1 MMDMAEHPQ
10 RQALI
15 DELHARPFFDFEG
28 EGRFIR
34 FIYLV
39 GSSDNAIISHIN
51 QWLESQQRMAIDAG
65 EKFRREDF
73 GGFVF
78 RLERHSEF
86 VTVGLIVRD
95 KNNRKIGLTNNAFN
109 MAKNSHL
116 PFAMIA
122 NMPIPLFHAIWL
134 EIGKAPAGPAS
145 PEAVTK
151 MLDSRTAA
159 SNSISEGDGDLHCSF
174 DIDEEGFSRMILFAR
189 HLSAER
195 KGRQILRII
204 EMETYRM
211 MALLGLPIV
220 RDNMTRLHKIEAE
233 LAQVTQRMTAQINGA
248 SKEVEALLPELSA
261 LAAEIEEMSANT
273 SYRLSATKAYQ
284 DIFLARLTRLN
295 ATRLTGH
302 QGLSGFLDRRMMP
315 ALKTCDAFEERLAGL
330 SQRISRAGS
339 LLRTQTEILIQE
351 QNRNLLASMDRRAQA
366 QLRLQQTVEYLSI
379 IAGTYY
385 GVGLV
390 GYLLKLLPDSHLPAD
405 IKILQAASVPI
416 IAFLIWWMFYR
427 MHRILDR
434 LNNS

>member
-1 MMDMAEHPQ
+1 MDISEHPQ

-39 GSSDNAIISHIN
+39 GTSDTALISHVN
-51 QWLESQQRMAIDAG
+51 HWLDSQDRLPLDGG

-73 GGFVF
+73 GNFVF
-78 RLERHSEF
+78 RLERHTEF
-86 VTVGLIVRD
+86 ITIGLIVRD
-95 KNNRKIGLTNNAFN
+95 KNRRSTALSKAAFSLSE
-109 MAKNSHL
+109 NSRL

-122 NMPIPLFHAIWL
+122 AMPIPLFHAIWL
-134 EIGKAPAGPAS
+134 EIGKTPTKPVL
-145 PEAVTK
+145 PEEVAK
-151 MLDSRTAA
+151 MLGSRTAA
-159 SNSISEGDGDLHCSF
+159 SNSISDGDGEVHCSF
-174 DIDEEGFSRMILFAR
+174 DSDEEGFSRMILFAR
-189 HLSAER
+189 NLTAER
-195 KGRQILRII
+195 KGRQVLRLI

-211 MALLGLPIV
+211 LALLGLPVV
-220 RDNMTRLHKIEAE
+220 RDNMGRLHKIETQ

-248 SKEVEALLPELSA
+248 GKDVEALLPELSA

-284 DIFLARLTRLN
+284 DIFLARLERLN
-295 ATRLTGH
+295 TRRLDGH

-315 ALKTCDAFEERLAGL
+315 ALKTCDAFEERLDGL
-330 SQRISRAGS
+330 SERISRAGS
-339 LLRTQTEILIQE
+339 LLRTQTEIQIQE

-366 QLRLQQTVEYLSI
+366 QLRLQQTVEGLSV

-390 GYLLKLLPDSHLPAD
+390 GYLVKLLPDSHLPAD
-405 IKILQAASVPI
+405 ISILQAASVPV
-416 IAFLIWWMFYR
+416 IALLIWWVFYR
-427 MHRILDR
+427 MHQVVGR
-434 LNNS
+434 LNK

>member
-1 MMDMAEHPQ
+1 MDISEHPQ

-39 GSSDNAIISHIN
+39 GTSDTALISHVN
-51 QWLESQQRMAIDAG
+51 HWLDSQDRLPLDGA

-73 GGFVF
+73 GNFVF
-78 RLERHSEF
+78 RLERHTEF
-86 VTVGLIVRD
+86 ITIGLIVRD
-95 KNNRKIGLTNNAFN
+95 KNRRSTALSKAAFSLSE
-109 MAKNSHL
+109 NSRL

-122 NMPIPLFHAIWL
+122 AMPIPLFHAIWL
-134 EIGKAPAGPAS
+134 EIGKTPPKPVL
-145 PEAVTK
+145 PEEVAK
-151 MLDSRTAA
+151 MLGSRTAA
-159 SNSISEGDGDLHCSF
+159 SNSISDGDGEVHCSF
-174 DIDEEGFSRMILFAR
+174 DSDEEGFSRMILFAR
-189 HLSAER
+189 NLTAER
-195 KGRQILRII
+195 KGRQVLRLI

-211 MALLGLPIV
+211 LALLGLPVV
-220 RDNMTRLHKIEAE
+220 RDNMGRLHKIETQ

-248 SKEVEALLPELSA
+248 GKDVEALLPELSA

-284 DIFLARLTRLN
+284 DIFLARLERLN
-295 ATRLTGH
+295 TRRLDGH

-315 ALKTCDAFEERLAGL
+315 ALKTCDAFEERLDGL
-330 SQRISRAGS
+330 SERISRAGS
-339 LLRTQTEILIQE
+339 LLRTQTEIQIQE

-366 QLRLQQTVEYLSI
+366 QLRLQQTVEGLSV

-390 GYLLKLLPDSHLPAD
+390 GYLVKLLPDSHLPAD
-405 IKILQAASVPI
+405 ISILQAASVPV
-416 IAFLIWWMFYR
+416 IALLIWWVFYR
-427 MHRILDR
+427 MHRVVGR
-434 LNNS
+434 LNK

>member
-1 MMDMAEHPQ
+1 MDISEHPQ

-39 GSSDNAIISHIN
+39 GTSDTALISHVN
-51 QWLESQQRMAIDAG
+51 HWLDSQDRLPLDGG

-73 GGFVF
+73 GNFVF
-78 RLERHSEF
+78 RLERHTEF
-86 VTVGLIVRD
+86 ITIGLIVRD
-95 KNNRKIGLTNNAFN
+95 KNRRSTALSKAAFSLSE
-109 MAKNSHL
+109 NSQL

-122 NMPIPLFHAIWL
+122 AMPIPLFHAIWL
-134 EIGKAPAGPAS
+134 EIGKTPPKPVL
-145 PEAVTK
+145 PEEVAK
-151 MLDSRTAA
+151 MLGSRTAA
-159 SNSISEGDGDLHCSF
+159 SNSISDGDGEVHCSF
-174 DIDEEGFSRMILFAR
+174 DSDEEGFSRMILFAR
-189 HLSAER
+189 NLTAER
-195 KGRQILRII
+195 KGRQVLRLI

-211 MALLGLPIV
+211 LALLGLPVV
-220 RDNMTRLHKIEAE
+220 RDNMGRLHKIETQ

-248 SKEVEALLPELSA
+248 GKDVEALLPELSA

-284 DIFLARLTRLN
+284 DIFLARLERLN
-295 ATRLTGH
+295 TRRLDGH

-315 ALKTCDAFEERLAGL
+315 ALKTCDAFEERLDGL
-330 SQRISRAGS
+330 SERISRAGS
-339 LLRTQTEILIQE
+339 LLRTQTEIQIQE

-366 QLRLQQTVEYLSI
+366 QLRLQQTVEGLSV

-390 GYLLKLLPDSHLPAD
+390 GYLVKLLPDSHLPAD
-405 IKILQAASVPI
+405 ISILQAASVPV
-416 IAFLIWWMFYR
+416 IALLIWWVFYR
-427 MHRILDR
+427 MHQVVGR
-434 LNNS
+434 LNK

>member
-1 MMDMAEHPQ
+1 MDISEHPQ

-39 GSSDNAIISHIN
+39 GTSDTALISHVN
-51 QWLESQQRMAIDAG
+51 HWLDSQDRLPLDGA

-73 GGFVF
+73 GNFVF
-78 RLERHSEF
+78 RLERHTEF
-86 VTVGLIVRD
+86 ITIGLIVRD
-95 KNNRKIGLTNNAFN
+95 KNRRSTALSKAAFSLSE
-109 MAKNSHL
+109 NSQL

-122 NMPIPLFHAIWL
+122 AMPIPLFHAIWL
-134 EIGKAPAGPAS
+134 EIGKTPPKPVL
-145 PEAVTK
+145 PEEVAK
-151 MLDSRTAA
+151 MLGSRTAA
-159 SNSISEGDGDLHCSF
+159 SNSISDGDGEVHCSF

-189 HLSAER
+189 NLTAER
-195 KGRQILRII
+195 KGRQVLRLI

-211 MALLGLPIV
+211 LALLGLPVV
-220 RDNMTRLHKIEAE
+220 RDNMGRLHKIETQ

-248 SKEVEALLPELSA
+248 GKDVEALLPELSS
-261 LAAEIEEMSANT
+261 LAAESEEMSANT

-284 DIFLARLTRLN
+284 DIFLARLERLN
-295 ATRLTGH
+295 TRRLDGH

-315 ALKTCDAFEERLAGL
+315 ALKTCDAFEERLDGL
-330 SQRISRAGS
+330 SERISRAGS
-339 LLRTQTEILIQE
+339 LLRTQTEIQIQE

-366 QLRLQQTVEYLSI
+366 QLRLQQTVEGLSV

-390 GYLLKLLPDSHLPAD
+390 GYLVKLLPDSHLPAD
-405 IKILQAASVPI
+405 ISILQAASVPV
-416 IAFLIWWMFYR
+416 IALLIWWVFYR
-427 MHRILDR
+427 MHRVVGR
-434 LNNS
+434 LNK

>member
-1 MMDMAEHPQ
+1 MDISEHPQ

-39 GSSDNAIISHIN
+39 GTSDTALISHVN
-51 QWLESQQRMAIDAG
+51 HWLDSQDRLPIDGA

-73 GGFVF
+73 GNFVF
-78 RLERHSEF
+78 RLERHTEF
-86 VTVGLIVRD
+86 ITIGLIVRD
-95 KNNRKIGLTNNAFN
+95 KNRRSTALSKAAFSLSE
-109 MAKNSHL
+109 NSRL

-122 NMPIPLFHAIWL
+122 AMPIPLFHAIWL
-134 EIGKAPAGPAS
+134 EIGKTPPKPVL
-145 PEAVTK
+145 PEEVAK
-151 MLDSRTAA
+151 MLGSRTAA
-159 SNSISEGDGDLHCSF
+159 SNSISDGDGEVHCSF
-174 DIDEEGFSRMILFAR
+174 DSDEEGFSRMILFAR
-189 HLSAER
+189 NLTAER
-195 KGRQILRII
+195 KGRQVLRLI

-211 MALLGLPIV
+211 LALLGLPVV
-220 RDNMTRLHKIEAE
+220 RDNMGRLHKIETQ

-248 SKEVEALLPELSA
+248 GKDVEALLPELSA

-284 DIFLARLTRLN
+284 DIFLARLERLN
-295 ATRLTGH
+295 TRRLDGH

-315 ALKTCDAFEERLAGL
+315 ALKTCDAFEERLDGL
-330 SQRISRAGS
+330 SERISRAGS
-339 LLRTQTEILIQE
+339 LLRTQTEIQIQE

-366 QLRLQQTVEYLSI
+366 QLRLQQTVEGLSV

-390 GYLLKLLPDSHLPAD
+390 GYLVKLLPDSHLPAD
-405 IKILQAASVPI
+405 ISILQAASVPV
-416 IAFLIWWMFYR
+416 IALLIWWVFYR
-427 MHRILDR
+427 MHRVVGR
-434 LNNS
+434 LNK

>member
-1 MMDMAEHPQ
+1 MDISEHPQ

-39 GSSDNAIISHIN
+39 GTSDTALISHVN
-51 QWLESQQRMAIDAG
+51 HWLDSQDRLPLDGG

-73 GGFVF
+73 GNFVF
-78 RLERHSEF
+78 RLERHTEF
-86 VTVGLIVRD
+86 ITIGLIVRD
-95 KNNRKIGLTNNAFN
+95 KNRRSTALSKAAFSLSE
-109 MAKNSHL
+109 NSRL

-122 NMPIPLFHAIWL
+122 AMPIPLFHAIWL
-134 EIGKAPAGPAS
+134 EIGKTPPKPVL
-145 PEAVTK
+145 PEEVAK
-151 MLDSRTAA
+151 MLGSRTAA
-159 SNSISEGDGDLHCSF
+159 SNSISDGDGEVHCSF
-174 DIDEEGFSRMILFAR
+174 DSDEEGFSRMILFAR
-189 HLSAER
+189 NLTAER
-195 KGRQILRII
+195 KGRQVLRLI

-211 MALLGLPIV
+211 LALLGLPVV
-220 RDNMTRLHKIEAE
+220 RDNMGRLHKIETQ

-248 SKEVEALLPELSA
+248 GKDVEALLPELSA

-284 DIFLARLTRLN
+284 DIFLARLERLN
-295 ATRLTGH
+295 TRRLDGH

-315 ALKTCDAFEERLAGL
+315 ALKTCDAFEERLDGL
-330 SQRISRAGS
+330 SERISRAGS
-339 LLRTQTEILIQE
+339 LLRTQTEIQIQE

-366 QLRLQQTVEYLSI
+366 QLRLQQTVEGLSV

-390 GYLLKLLPDSHLPAD
+390 GYLVKLLPDSHLPAD
-405 IKILQAASVPI
+405 ISILQAASVPV
-416 IAFLIWWMFYR
+416 IALLIWWVFYR
-427 MHRILDR
+427 MHRVVGR
-434 LNNS
+434 LNK